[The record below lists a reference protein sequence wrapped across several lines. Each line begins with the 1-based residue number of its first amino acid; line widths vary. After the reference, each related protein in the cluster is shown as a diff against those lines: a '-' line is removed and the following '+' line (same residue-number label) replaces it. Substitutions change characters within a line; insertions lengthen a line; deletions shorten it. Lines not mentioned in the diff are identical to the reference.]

1 MEHFQISVKPVKMD
15 SGFRRNDEERSGLSY
30 SVIPA
35 KAGIQVLRS
44 PNAPLRFILLLLL
57 LLPSPALAGP
67 PDAKSVYGATPA
79 ATFTLYALD
88 PDLLAGWNTPLRD
101 YEKKFIPAAYHGL
114 PVLGGWYGQGFV
126 PDREVLLASGVKRAF
141 YISAGFSDS
150 QPITET
156 LAKLGMEVTSLPCS
170 KLADFAPCFRGMG
183 RAFNREER
191 GEALASYAE
200 AALSR
205 VGQALASLPPEKR
218 TRIYVALEADGLAS
232 VCRGS
237 ERAEVFGL
245 AGAVS
250 VHECPAGA
258 EEGFLRVTFEQLMAY
273 APEVILVYHP
283 DLMRKIPHDPKWQQL
298 AAVRQG
304 RLHFMPRGPF
314 GWLERPAGYMR
325 LIGGQWLAN
334 LLHPDYFQADIR
346 AESAA
351 FMKLFFSLDLTE
363 EQIDELFEPYGTF

>member
-1 MEHFQISVKPVKMD
+1 M
-15 SGFRRNDEERSGLSY
+15 
-30 SVIPA
+30 
-35 KAGIQVLRS
+35 
-44 PNAPLRFILLLLL
+44 PLRLTLLLVILAS
-57 LLPSPALAGP
+57 SPALAGP
-67 PDAKSVYGATPA
+67 PDARSVYGSTPA

-88 PDLLAGWNTPLRD
+88 PELLAGWNTPLRD
-101 YEKKFIPAAYHGL
+101 YEKKFIPAEYHGL
-114 PVLGGWYGQGFV
+114 PILGGWYGQGFV
-126 PDREVLLASGVKRAF
+126 PDREVLLASGVKKAL
-141 YISAGFSDS
+141 YLSADFTDS
-150 QPITET
+150 QPISET
-156 LAKLGMEVTSLPCS
+156 LGKLGMEVTSLPCS
-170 KLADFAPCFRGMG
+170 KLADLAPCFRGLG
-183 RAFNREER
+183 RAFGREER
-191 GEALASYAE
+191 GEALAAYAE

-205 VGQALASLPPEKR
+205 IGQALASLPPEKQ

-237 ERAEVFGL
+237 ERAQIFSL

-250 VHECPAGA
+250 VHDCPAGA

-283 DLMRKIPHDPKWQQL
+283 ALMRKIPGDTKWRQL

-304 RLHFMPRGPF
+304 RAFFMPRGPF

-334 LLHPDYFQADIR
+334 LLHPDYYQADIK

-351 FMKLFFSLDLTE
+351 FMKLFFNLDLTE
-363 EQIDELFEPYGTF
+363 EQVQELFEPYGTF